1 MYIMSYRNDTLVIVM
16 NTILIIIP
24 FIIFIYIK
32 IQKREEKKAEEKA
45 KITALSLIRKER
57 EALQNEVKKQ
67 KDEIFSLK
75 VHVDKER
82 EILEKEKK
90 IQDKLFEEKTIGCPW
105 VSEVYSNFVELKYI
119 FLEKWLT
126 AKRNPAYQA
135 SQIVADVKK
144 DIKESEKERLRLL
157 AIIKYYESSFPWLKE
172 VRGVKDSD
180 IGHFPP
186 SVYNE
191 INRERENIAYQYNEI
206 QKEKEYLS
214 TERHKLATFKADFS
228 MQMEMKEKEL
238 QKQYAEIQSEKEY
251 QQKLFEEKTIGF
263 PWVAQKYAELKTLQ
277 LQAREKYLLD
287 KKPAATKSAAIVK
300 DCRLKLKKAEQSAYI
315 YKGIIDYYETLFPW
329 LTDFREAPDE
339 SIQLI
344 QTSEPEEAQD
354 PAQKL
359 LSNAEW
365 EKLSQTEKFQIALER
380 YQKRKK
386 TNWEI
391 GRDFE
396 RYIGYIYEYKGF
408 NVTFFGAIKGF
419 EDMGRDIIAKKDDS
433 TIIIQCKYWKKD
445 KTIHEK
451 HIFQLYGTCIVYG
464 IENKET
470 IPPTGI
476 FITSCSLSDTAE
488 KVAKALGIQTLTN
501 ITLKQYPCIKCNIG
515 KGGEKIYHLPFDQ
528 QYDKIKMTKD
538 NGCFYAST
546 IDEAEHAGFRRAYR
560 WHGNIS

>member
-16 NTILIIIP
+16 NTILIVIP

-67 KDEIFSLK
+67 KDEIISLK

-157 AIIKYYESSFPWLKE
+157 AIIKYYESAFPWLKE
-172 VRGVKDSD
+172 VCGVKDSD

-191 INRERENIAYQYNEI
+191 INRERENIEHQYNEI

-365 EKLSQTEKFQIALER
+365 KNCHRLRNFKSL
-380 YQKRKK
+380 
-386 TNWEI
+386 W
-391 GRDFE
+391 
-396 RYIGYIYEYKGF
+396 
-408 NVTFFGAIKGF
+408 
-419 EDMGRDIIAKKDDS
+419 
-433 TIIIQCKYWKKD
+433 
-445 KTIHEK
+445 
-451 HIFQLYGTCIVYG
+451 
-464 IENKET
+464 
-470 IPPTGI
+470 TGI
-476 FITSCSLSDTAE
+476 RKE
-488 KVAKALGIQTLTN
+488 KKQIGKLGG
-501 ITLKQYPCIKCNIG
+501 TLKDILAIFMNVRG
-515 KGGEKIYHLPFDQ
+515 L
-528 QYDKIKMTKD
+528 M
-538 NGCFYAST
+538 
-546 IDEAEHAGFRRAYR
+546 
-560 WHGNIS
+560 